1 MKPSYVLA
9 LTVKVAL
16 RSESLVGA
24 LAGSVEARCS
34 LPSCLCEAAC
44 SRRRWEVAEVLTD
57 PLDTQA
63 FTAVRSRESMSMSTS
78 TNSPGVAPG

>member
-9 LTVKVAL
+9 LTVMVAL

-57 PLDTQA
+57 PLTRRLSLQIQSGRA
-63 FTAVRSRESMSMSTS
+63 RQ
-78 TNSPGVAPG
+78 

>member
-9 LTVKVAL
+9 LTVMVAL

-44 SRRRWEVAEVLTD
+44 SRTGRRWEVAEVLTD
-57 PLDTQA
+57 PLTRRLSLQIQSGRA
-63 FTAVRSRESMSMSTS
+63 RH
-78 TNSPGVAPG
+78 